1 MKILKKILY
10 LFLILFT
17 LSFSMDGDGDKSKVI
32 LNKRRDAAELKIGV
46 TKIISKELPLEFHA
60 ESKKIYGE
68 IDIDE
73 NDLVFVSET
82 LDEMPSV
89 STTNGRKSINNIKK
103 YLTKDIKKSPKF
115 EYRIVEEKPEAD
127 KTEGKKYLLIDCKE
141 QLSSVYVYV
150 VEKGSYKV
158 KEVYRGVFRQLFAVK
173 RDINYGIIAIT
184 KNMFDTKR
192 FREISFDGLSPV
204 ISKIGLSE
212 KDEEASKHILIQG
225 NYPQKVKDGNK
236 FDDEWTPLKKPAYEI
251 VVEGNGESYTSGYKM
266 LSGNNLNII
275 DGTFKLNTKES
286 VGGTELRI
294 QTKEDSEYYHILV
307 KQPYPYDDVKYKI
320 TVNYGEKRRTDNDFD
335 LVESHTFDLEIISQ
349 GNKPLLP
356 QNTEG
361 TVFLKNKV
369 KHGSLRDSFL
379 KFEKSNDGKDT
390 VTLDSYSSLFLNE
403 KGYPSLVGKGVEIL
417 DYAKYRDVFSNTD
430 ENYLLITY
438 NSNGGK
444 TSTKK
449 IMLNNSNLNNG
460 NIELDE
466 NKVGSIELYNLNGI
480 KLGDMVITGKFE
492 KDKKNCFEIKFKA
505 SDLPADTKHWSD
517 VYRDTVSKL
526 EFKYYSK
533 SPDGEDDLL
542 KNDTLNL
549 VIYPVDEVIA
559 RETRGTLLITKSEGL
574 PNKDLFVKN
583 GVLQVETNAS
593 GGKEFDIANA
603 SFKGQLPMAFASN
616 NDIGQG
622 KDYWVNYEI
631 KDNYRLVIEGLRTGE
646 IHTVDVDEGTGNPK
660 GEFDFKTGSFR
671 SKHEGSNGWIDLRN
685 ENGTDIGRIY
695 FSYKDD
701 DGKNKESITIGFRW
715 GYTGGNHDDFG
726 WGNDTGFY
734 ERYQFK
740 YQISPDGKEWKTIK
754 TDILELIIQKS
765 LSTEESKIDLK
776 NPLVYYDYDSSSAI
790 SNIVHNRRAHLAKDD
805 TKTLNNS
812 GTEFKKNTDLD
823 GLEWIKTEKIND
835 YDFLGL
841 KKHKISIAR
850 GNDEVMKNTREDGG
864 TLSSTYLKGNDT
876 GSVSGTK
883 NEVMFSYDGGNKYL
897 NFGLSKYNFDGE
909 EKGINNIVITHFDNS
924 GQILKERR
932 VYNVSIPAFE
942 GIHYVGN
949 YDIKPRQSY
958 TKNYEYRKDI
968 LYHEPVII
976 DYGTVG
982 FRNLDT
988 RITNQSGG
996 DGIDFRAATKV
1007 KLVST
1012 KKDSNYV
1019 IKGARL
1025 YFDGDENKVIGTG
1038 TPIETSVFKG
1048 ENEKSTSKMLKL
1060 YIPRQET
1067 LIPQGKFKILVDDEN
1082 DSEKNN
1088 KNPLKV
1094 GVTVN
1099 NNTDKYY
1106 TYIGANERGQ
1116 RGEDLYLNLTVNRFI
1131 ETRIEFENPE
1141 LKNDGTG
1148 KENWI
1153 KLNESDYPNG
1163 ELTRDI
1169 NGSNIWG
1176 RIRGDVIDI
1185 PTGYKDANGNITKK
1199 YKLKMTLFDKDGKEL
1214 INDLNTAN
1222 GEYKFEL
1229 SSSTT
1234 DNKRHFII
1242 SRKKSEDNFIRFTLD
1257 NGYNCN
1263 DQGEPQEK
1271 PIEFYIRYIDTT
1283 TQDANKEGDFLFDQ
1297 RYIVDFKKKAEY
1309 KGDITLRFKNPA
1321 MTEKENTSSND
1332 GLVNIFQG
1340 NTKEKYLG
1348 NSNYNTVQDSIE
1360 WVNIGI
1366 SQKIISEIK
1375 NDLANTTD
1383 YQLNDIDEPNK
1394 NISDETVKSFIKN
1407 LDADKFVVGLSR
1419 DRNNFENLFGIYNGQ
1434 KIDKSFELKFG
1445 NDNSRAYRI
1454 NVIIDKFDPRYY
1466 GKVFVEG
1473 KDDTANYE
1481 EINNVGEGKIDL
1493 TNDNNLQGD
1502 VVYIDLGTLYRDY
1515 MRYEALP
1522 TSILNKS
1529 LSVRVEGEVEAIPV
1543 NSNYEKSVTGE
1554 IVLVDE
1560 NNYIP
1565 LTNPKSKLIEFSDKV
1580 PKSYPMKLKL
1590 SLKQYKKL
1598 RPYTKYEIFLNGNPN
1613 ILTIGTDTLK
1623 ENILFDKPLS
1633 FTTEGPALK
1642 IKTNILDFGQ
1652 IKPKEEKEQLI
1663 TKSATTEI
1671 FVEITNTLDTNLGVT
1686 TQDLV
1691 PETDTIYIN
1700 QVSAD
1705 GTPMENGEELKVR
1718 DLKTTKIKTIS
1729 PKGTGATI
1737 ETYELGGTLEVRK
1750 DIPEKNY
1757 GEYRGK
1763 VMVEYTFY

>member
-1 MKILKKILY
+1 MKSFRKILY
-10 LFLILFT
+10 LFLIIFT
-17 LSFSMDGDGDKSKVI
+17 LSFSIDGEKSKVI
-32 LNKRRDAAELKIGV
+32 LDKRYDTAKLKIGV
-46 TKIISKELPLEFHA
+46 TKLISKELPLEFHA

-141 QLSSVYVYV
+141 QLSGVYVYV

-158 KEVYRGVFRQLFAVK
+158 KEVYKGVFRQLFTVK
-173 RDINYGIIAIT
+173 SDITYGTIAIT

-192 FREISFDGLSPV
+192 SREISFDGLSPV
-204 ISKIGLSE
+204 ISKIGLNE

-225 NYPQKVKDGNK
+225 KYPQKVKDGNV
-236 FDDEWTPLKKPAYEI
+236 FDRPLIIGKYPAYEI
-251 VVEGNGESYTSGYKM
+251 VVEANGKEVSSGQHFLDGNKK
-266 LSGNNLNII
+266 NII
-275 DGTFKLNTKES
+275 DGTFKLDTENS
-286 VGGTELRI
+286 IGGTELRI
-294 QTKEDSEYYHILV
+294 QTREDNDYYHILV
-307 KQPYPYDDVKYKI
+307 KQSYPYDNVKYKI
-320 TVNYGEKRRTDNDFD
+320 TVNYGEMYNTLAPLF
-335 LVESHTFDLEIISQ
+335 ETMETHTFNLEIASQ

-1048 ENEKSTSKMLKL
+1048 ENEKATSAMLKL

-1106 TYIGANERGQ
+1106 TYIGANKRGE

-1176 RIRGDVIDI
+1176 RVRGDVVNI
-1185 PTGYKDANGNITKK
+1185 PTEYKDANGNITKK
-1199 YKLKMTLFDKDGKEL
+1199 YNLKMTLFDKDGKEL

-1229 SSSTT
+1229 FSSTP
-1234 DNKRHFII
+1234 NNERHFII
-1242 SRKKSEDNFIRFTLD
+1242 SRENPDDNFIKFTLD

-1263 DQGEPQEK
+1263 DQGKPQEN
-1271 PIEFYIRYIDTT
+1271 PLEFYIRYIDTT
-1283 TQDANKEGDFLFDQ
+1283 TKD
-1297 RYIVDFKKKAEY
+1297 
-1309 KGDITLRFKNPA
+1309 
-1321 MTEKENTSSND
+1321 
-1332 GLVNIFQG
+1332 
-1340 NTKEKYLG
+1340 
-1348 NSNYNTVQDSIE
+1348 DSIKKRTF
-1360 WVNIGI
+1360 
-1366 SQKIISEIK
+1366 S
-1375 NDLANTTD
+1375 
-1383 YQLNDIDEPNK
+1383 ID
-1394 NISDETVKSFIKN
+1394 
-1407 LDADKFVVGLSR
+1407 
-1419 DRNNFENLFGIYNGQ
+1419 
-1434 KIDKSFELKFG
+1434 
-1445 NDNSRAYRI
+1445 
-1454 NVIIDKFDPRYY
+1454 
-1466 GKVFVEG
+1466 
-1473 KDDTANYE
+1473 
-1481 EINNVGEGKIDL
+1481 
-1493 TNDNNLQGD
+1493 
-1502 VVYIDLGTLYRDY
+1502 
-1515 MRYEALP
+1515 
-1522 TSILNKS
+1522 
-1529 LSVRVEGEVEAIPV
+1529 
-1543 NSNYEKSVTGE
+1543 
-1554 IVLVDE
+1554 
-1560 NNYIP
+1560 
-1565 LTNPKSKLIEFSDKV
+1565 
-1580 PKSYPMKLKL
+1580 
-1590 SLKQYKKL
+1590 
-1598 RPYTKYEIFLNGNPN
+1598 
-1613 ILTIGTDTLK
+1613 
-1623 ENILFDKPLS
+1623 
-1633 FTTEGPALK
+1633 
-1642 IKTNILDFGQ
+1642 
-1652 IKPKEEKEQLI
+1652 
-1663 TKSATTEI
+1663 
-1671 FVEITNTLDTNLGVT
+1671 
-1686 TQDLV
+1686 
-1691 PETDTIYIN
+1691 
-1700 QVSAD
+1700 
-1705 GTPMENGEELKVR
+1705 
-1718 DLKTTKIKTIS
+1718 
-1729 PKGTGATI
+1729 
-1737 ETYELGGTLEVRK
+1737 
-1750 DIPEKNY
+1750 
-1757 GEYRGK
+1757 
-1763 VMVEYTFY
+1763 

>member
-68 IDIDE
+68 IDIDD
-73 NDLVFVSET
+73 NDLIFVSET
-82 LDEMPSV
+82 LDEIPSV
-89 STTNGRKSINNIKK
+89 STTNGRKSINNIKR
-103 YLTKDIKKSPKF
+103 YLTKEIKKSPKF
-115 EYRIVEEKPEAD
+115 EYRIVEEKPEND
-127 KTEGKKYLLIDCKE
+127 KAEGKKYLLIDCKE
-141 QLSSVYVYV
+141 QLSGVYVYV

-192 FREISFDGLSPV
+192 FREISFDGISPV

-1025 YFDGDENKVIGTG
+1025 YFDGDEKKVVGAE
-1038 TPIETSVFKG
+1038 TPIETSIFKG
-1048 ENEKSTSKMLKL
+1048 ENEKATSAMLKL

-1082 DSEKNN
+1082 DSNKND

-1106 TYIGANERGQ
+1106 TYIGAEERGQ
-1116 RGEDLYLNLTVNRFI
+1116 RGEDLYLNLTVNRFV

-1141 LKNDGTG
+1141 LKNDDTG

-1229 SSSTT
+1229 FSSTP
-1234 DNKRHFII
+1234 NNERHFII
-1242 SRKKSEDNFIRFTLD
+1242 SRENPDDNFIKFTLD

-1419 DRNNFENLFGIYNGQ
+1419 EKTKFENLFGAYNGQ

-1466 GKVFVEG
+1466 GKVFVKD

-1481 EINNVGEGKIDL
+1481 EINSVGEGKIDL
-1493 TNDNNLQGD
+1493 TDDNNLQTD
-1502 VVYIDLGTLYRDY
+1502 KFVYVDLGTSYRNY

-1522 TSILNKS
+1522 TSILNKG
-1529 LSVRVEGEVEAIPV
+1529 LSVRVGGEVEAIPV

-1554 IVLVDE
+1554 IVLFDE
-1560 NNYIP
+1560 NNYIS
-1565 LTNPKSKLIEFSDKV
+1565 LTEDGKSIEFSDKI
-1580 PKSYPMKLKL
+1580 PKSYSMKLKL
-1590 SLKQYKKL
+1590 SLEQYKKL

-1613 ILTIGTDTLK
+1613 VLTIGTDTLK

-1663 TKSATTEI
+1663 TKSAKTEI
-1671 FVEITNTLDTNLGVT
+1671 LVEITNTLDTNLGVT

-1705 GTPMENGEELKVR
+1705 GTLMENGEELKVR
-1718 DLKTTKIKTIS
+1718 DLKTTKTKTIS
-1729 PKGTGATI
+1729 PKGTGTTI
-1737 ETYELGGTLEVRK
+1737 ETYELSGTLEVRK
-1750 DIPEKNY
+1750 DIPEENY